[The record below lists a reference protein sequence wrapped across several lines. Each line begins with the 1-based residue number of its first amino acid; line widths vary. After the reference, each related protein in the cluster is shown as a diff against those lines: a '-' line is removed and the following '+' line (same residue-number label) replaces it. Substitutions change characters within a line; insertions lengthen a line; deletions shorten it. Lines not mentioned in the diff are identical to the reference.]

1 MHETSWLLWAVVLF
15 FQNISFTYVSRA
27 RNSGSLLRHVKA
39 ALFSNGIWIFSNMIM
54 LGPLF
59 AYLTGAHGLAAQAAT
74 GALYTVSTV
83 SGGIFAHFWA
93 LKTEKGKS
101 AVGASKLYAQIT
113 IAEHEQLKALL
124 AVAPEWKQIIDK
136 AAAQAKEARE
146 LAGQAYTCSIGQL
159 PDSGIGATKIA
170 GTTIKTGLA
179 R

>member
-39 ALFSNGIWIFSNMIM
+39 ALFSNGIWIFSSMMM

-74 GALYTVSTV
+74 GVLYTVSTV

-93 LKTEKGKS
+93 LKTEKGKN
-101 AVGASKLYAQIT
+101 AVGHSAKYAQVTNEDYAAI
-113 IAEHEQLKALL
+113 KVLL
-124 AVAPEWKQIIDK
+124 AAAPGWKQTIDK
-136 AAAQAKEARE
+136 TEATAKRAHE
-146 LAGQAYTCSIGQL
+146 LAGQAYDCSIGQL

-170 GTTIKTGLA
+170 GTTIKTGL
-179 R
+179 